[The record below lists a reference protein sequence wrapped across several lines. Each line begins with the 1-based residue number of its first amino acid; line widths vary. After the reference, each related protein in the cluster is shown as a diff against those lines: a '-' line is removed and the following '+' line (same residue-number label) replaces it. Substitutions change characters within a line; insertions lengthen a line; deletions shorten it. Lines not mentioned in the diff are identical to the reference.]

1 MMTLRQI
8 RHFIAVAETGSISAA
23 AQTAFISQSTLTLA
37 IQQLEQEIGVN
48 LFNRHA
54 KGMTLTH
61 QGHQFLRQAHL
72 ILATVDNAKRSL
84 QQSTD
89 QVAGQLIIGVTSLV
103 AGYYLADLLTRF
115 QRAYPNVEIRVME
128 DERPYIEH
136 LLVSGEIDVG
146 VLILSNLEDRHAL
159 QTEVL
164 THSPHRLWLPAQHS
178 LLEHDSINLA
188 DVAREPLIQLNV
200 DEMGHNAQR
209 MWTGAGLQPRVTLRT
224 ASTEAVRS
232 LVAAGLGVS
241 IQPDMTYRP
250 WSLEGDIIEARPIAD
265 LSQTL
270 DVGLAWRRGTARP
283 PLVKHL
289 HLPVQSGSDR
299 ILSAMKRNH
308 TALEYKSKLRKL
320 RAAVPGICISSDF
333 IVGFPGETEKDFE
346 QTMKLI
352 EDVGFDFSYSFVYS
366 QRPGTPAAD
375 LADDTPEALKKERL
389 NALQHRLNQQGFEIS
404 RQMVGS
410 IQRILVTDYSK
421 KDPGELQGRTENNR
435 IVNFRCDT
443 PTLIGQFADV
453 HIDAAQPH
461 SLRGSLVQ

>member
-23 AQTAFISQSTLTLA
+23 AQAVFISQSTLTQA
-37 IQQLEQEIGVN
+37 IQQLEQEIGVT
-48 LFNRHA
+48 LFSRHA

-89 QVAGQLIIGVTSLV
+89 QVAGQLTVGVTSLV

-115 QRAYPNVEIRVME
+115 QRAYPNVGIRVME

-164 THSPHRLWLPAQHS
+164 THSPHRLWLPPQHP

-188 DVAREPLIQLNV
+188 DVAGEPLIQLNV
-200 DEMGHNAQR
+200 DEMDRNAQR
-209 MWTGAGLQPRVTLRT
+209 IWAGAGLQPRISLRT

-232 LVAAGLGVS
+232 LVAAGLGLS

-250 WSLEGDIIEARPIAD
+250 WSLEGDIIEARPLAD
-265 LSQTL
+265 LTQTL

-283 PLVKHL
+283 ALV
-289 HLPVQSGSDR
+289 
-299 ILSAMKRNH
+299 
-308 TALEYKSKLRKL
+308 
-320 RAAVPGICISSDF
+320 
-333 IVGFPGETEKDFE
+333 
-346 QTMKLI
+346 
-352 EDVGFDFSYSFVYS
+352 
-366 QRPGTPAAD
+366 
-375 LADDTPEALKKERL
+375 
-389 NALQHRLNQQGFEIS
+389 
-404 RQMVGS
+404 
-410 IQRILVTDYSK
+410 
-421 KDPGELQGRTENNR
+421 DPFLTVARE
-435 IVNFRCDT
+435 
-443 PTLIGQFADV
+443 
-453 HIDAAQPH
+453 QPH
-461 SLRGSLVQ
+461 GGKRLSI

>member
-23 AQTAFISQSTLTLA
+23 AQTVFISQSTLTLA
-37 IQQLEQEIGVN
+37 IQQLEEEIGVS
-48 LFNRHA
+48 LFSRHA

-89 QVAGQLIIGVTSLV
+89 QVAGQVTVGVTSLV

-115 QRAYPNVEIRVME
+115 QRAYPNVAIRVME

-164 THSPHRLWLPAQHS
+164 THSPYRLWLPAQHP

-200 DEMGHNAQR
+200 DEMDRNAQR
-209 MWTGAGLQPRVTLRT
+209 LWRGAGLQPQVTLRT

-265 LSQTL
+265 LNQTL
-270 DVGLAWRRGTARP
+270 DIGLAWRRGTARP
-283 PLVKHL
+283 ASVDPFLTVA
-289 HLPVQSGSDR
+289 R
-299 ILSAMKRNH
+299 
-308 TALEYKSKLRKL
+308 E
-320 RAAVPGICISSDF
+320 
-333 IVGFPGETEKDFE
+333 
-346 QTMKLI
+346 
-352 EDVGFDFSYSFVYS
+352 
-366 QRPGTPAAD
+366 QRPSGRKP
-375 LADDTPEALKKERL
+375 
-389 NALQHRLNQQGFEIS
+389 
-404 RQMVGS
+404 S
-410 IQRILVTDYSK
+410 I
-421 KDPGELQGRTENNR
+421 
-435 IVNFRCDT
+435 
-443 PTLIGQFADV
+443 
-453 HIDAAQPH
+453 
-461 SLRGSLVQ
+461 

>member
-23 AQTAFISQSTLTLA
+23 AQAAFISQSTLTLA
-37 IQQLEQEIGVN
+37 IQQLEQEIGVS

-89 QVAGQLIIGVTSLV
+89 QVAGHLTVGVTSLV

-115 QRAYPNVEIRVME
+115 QRAYPNVVIRVME

-164 THSPHRLWLPAQHS
+164 THSPHRLWLPPRHP

-188 DVAREPLIQLNV
+188 DVASEPLIQLNV
-200 DEMGHNAQR
+200 DEMERNAQR
-209 MWTGAGLQPRVTLRT
+209 LWRGASLQPKITLRT

-265 LSQTL
+265 LNQTL
-270 DVGLAWRRGTARP
+270 DVGLAWRRGTSRPALVDPFLTVAR
-283 PLVKHL
+283 
-289 HLPVQSGSDR
+289 
-299 ILSAMKRNH
+299 
-308 TALEYKSKLRKL
+308 E
-320 RAAVPGICISSDF
+320 
-333 IVGFPGETEKDFE
+333 
-346 QTMKLI
+346 
-352 EDVGFDFSYSFVYS
+352 
-366 QRPGTPAAD
+366 
-375 LADDTPEALKKERL
+375 
-389 NALQHRLNQQGFEIS
+389 
-404 RQMVGS
+404 
-410 IQRILVTDYSK
+410 
-421 KDPGELQGRTENNR
+421 
-435 IVNFRCDT
+435 
-443 PTLIGQFADV
+443 
-453 HIDAAQPH
+453 QPH
-461 SLRGSLVQ
+461 GGRKPSI

>member
-8 RHFIAVAETGSISAA
+8 RHFIAIAETGSISAA
-23 AQTAFISQSTLTLA
+23 AQAVFISQSTLTLA
-37 IQQLEQEIGVN
+37 IQQLEQEIGVT

-89 QVAGQLIIGVTSLV
+89 QVGGQLVIGVTSLV

-115 QRAYPNVEIRVME
+115 RRAYPNVEIRVME

-136 LLVSGEIDVG
+136 LLVNGEIDVG

-164 THSPHRLWLPAQHS
+164 THSPQRLWLPPQHP
-178 LLEHDSINLA
+178 LLERDSINLA
-188 DVAREPLIQLNV
+188 DVAGEPLIQLHV
-200 DEMGHNAQR
+200 DEMDRNATR
-209 MWTGAGLQPRVTLRT
+209 IWAGVGLQPRITLRT

-250 WSLEGDIIEARPIAD
+250 WSLEGDIIEARPLAD
-265 LSQTL
+265 LTRTL

-283 PLVKHL
+283 ALV
-289 HLPVQSGSDR
+289 
-299 ILSAMKRNH
+299 
-308 TALEYKSKLRKL
+308 
-320 RAAVPGICISSDF
+320 
-333 IVGFPGETEKDFE
+333 
-346 QTMKLI
+346 
-352 EDVGFDFSYSFVYS
+352 
-366 QRPGTPAAD
+366 
-375 LADDTPEALKKERL
+375 
-389 NALQHRLNQQGFEIS
+389 
-404 RQMVGS
+404 
-410 IQRILVTDYSK
+410 
-421 KDPGELQGRTENNR
+421 DPFLTVARE
-435 IVNFRCDT
+435 
-443 PTLIGQFADV
+443 
-453 HIDAAQPH
+453 QPH
-461 SLRGSLVQ
+461 GGKRHAP